1 LPLRAFYLTNQLVLH
16 AEHGQDFRL
25 AGYALFDLSDAEHLQ
40 SDVDFLSWGP
50 CLAGMEMR
58 MELRHLRYFV
68 AVADAGSL
76 SVAAEESL
84 HTSQPSLSRQIRDLE
99 AEVGAQLLTRSAH
112 GIELTPAGR
121 AFLDHAR
128 VVLAQVEAAGEA
140 ARRAAHP
147 AKPSFV
153 KGFLTGHELTWMP
166 EALQVLRDELP
177 NVDVVI
183 SSNYSPRLADALTKG
198 KVDAAFL
205 RREESEPEL
214 AYELLIKEP
223 LVVVLPSDHRLAAL
237 ESIRVQD
244 IIGETFLS
252 VSDTAP
258 ALRAVIDEYLKRSG
272 IDIKPTHEVDNLA
285 MAMSLIASTRGVA
298 LLPAYAQNFL
308 PWSVTSRPLKGNP
321 PTIDLVL
328 GYNRTNQSPILK
340 LLLSRLDELVAR
352 VLKKGH

>member
-1 LPLRAFYLTNQLVLH
+1 
-16 AEHGQDFRL
+16 
-25 AGYALFDLSDAEHLQ
+25 
-40 SDVDFLSWGP
+40 
-50 CLAGMEMR
+50 

-76 SVAAEESL
+76 TVAAEESL

-99 AEVGAQLLTRSAH
+99 DEVGTQLLTRSAH

-128 VVLAQVEAAGEA
+128 LVLAQVEAAGEA
-140 ARRAAHP
+140 ARRVAHP

-153 KGFLTGHELTWMP
+153 MGFLTGHELTWMP

-183 SSNYSPRLADALTKG
+183 SSNYSPRLAEALRKG
-198 KVDAAFL
+198 KVDVAFL
-205 RREESEPEL
+205 RREESAPEL
-214 AYELLIKEP
+214 AYELLTQEP
-223 LVVVLPSDHRLAAL
+223 LVVVLPSDHRLATL
-237 ESIRVQD
+237 ESIHVQD

-258 ALRAVIDEYLKRSG
+258 ALRAVIDAYLRRSG
-272 IDIKPTHEVDNLA
+272 IDFKPTHEVDNLA

-308 PWSVTSRPLKGNP
+308 PWSVTSRPLKGDA

-328 GYNRTNQSPILK
+328 GYNRTNQSPILR
-340 LLLSRLDELVAR
+340 LLLSRLEELIAR